1 MESTSLEYV
10 LIQSRITILDLLER
24 RGYDS
29 SPFRKFIGPEAGKQ
43 FVKAFTQS
51 RVGPD
56 DDKSIKD
63 NTSLGPHGLNMT
75 LKAKDGS
82 NRIVHVDYSPY
93 NIKQSVGN
101 GSYTAAVE
109 EKYDGS
115 TEKTTEVEY
124 VVLYMMNPAEV
135 KTAVD
140 DKDSPYDRAALS
152 AWVSKKKRIQFFPI
166 QRLVCN
172 PLDHILQPKFEIVPK
187 EELADLKKKW
197 HMKGLDDL
205 PKIRFHNDMAARCLG
220 LVPLDVVK
228 ITRGSITS
236 GEYVEYRVCVP

>member
-24 RGYDS
+24 RGYETA
-29 SPFRKFIGPEAGKQ
+29 PFRKFIGPEAGKL
-43 FVKAFTQS
+43 FVKAFTTTK
-51 RVGPD
+51 VGPD
-56 DDKSIKD
+56 DDKSM
-63 NTSLGPHGLNMT
+63 NTVTNVIPSSLNMV

-82 NRIVHVDYSPY
+82 NRVAYVEYSAF
-93 NIKQSVGN
+93 NIKQSAGN
-101 GSYTAAVE
+101 GSYMATLE
-109 EKYDGS
+109 EKYGTAKKSD
-115 TEKTTEVEY
+115 EVEY

-152 AWVSKKKRIQFFPI
+152 AWLNEKKRIQFFSI
-166 QRLVCN
+166 QRLVSN

-187 EELADLKKKW
+187 EEIAELKKQW

-236 GEYVEYRVCVP
+236 GEYIEYRVCVP